1 VQRTIFLCRVER
13 SASAKVDTWS
23 FLRWLVSRDGLIRVL
38 PMSWRSRAHRYQTH
52 THQNSHRNSS
62 KLSKMPTTDQ
72 IEAALAA
79 LALQDIPNYKQTA
92 KEYGVCRTTLSRRH
106 RRLSRSIQEARELQ
120 CLLSSQQQITLVNYI
135 NELSEAGIPP
145 TPSMVRV
152 FVFEISRQWPGEH
165 WVARFVENHKTV
177 LKSVYLYGFDLKR
190 KRADNYS
197 MVKKYFELIR
207 IFNFYI
213 ILYL

>member
-1 VQRTIFLCRVER
+1 MHTATKRT
-13 SASAKVDTWS
+13 
-23 FLRWLVSRDGLIRVL
+23 
-38 PMSWRSRAHRYQTH
+38 P
-52 THQNSHRNSS
+52 HQNSHRNSS

-79 LALQDIPNYKQTA
+79 LALQDIPNYKRTA

-106 RRLSRSIQEARELQ
+106 RGLCRSIQEARELQ

-177 LKSVYLYGFDLKR
+177 LKSTYLYGFDLKR

-197 MVKKYFELIR
+197 MVKKYFELVR